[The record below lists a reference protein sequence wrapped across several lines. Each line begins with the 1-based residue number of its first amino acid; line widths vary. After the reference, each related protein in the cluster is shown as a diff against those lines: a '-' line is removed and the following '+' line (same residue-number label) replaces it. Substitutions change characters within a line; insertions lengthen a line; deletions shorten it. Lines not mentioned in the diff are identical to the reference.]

1 MLLISG
7 RVILWSTEYRDPL
20 IHQIIQRRSL
30 LGRKIDA
37 AVAASGLIKRSAKL
51 ASPRCVM
58 KADPAVKRH
67 PVIYMAL
74 ILIGSVRLFL
84 SSEYPILF
92 LIGQAVDC
100 LLYTSPSPRDA

>member
-1 MLLISG
+1 MKGSDPAFHTIFITRPENASDLRAGS
-7 RVILWSTEYRDPL
+7 ILWSTEYRDPL

-58 KADPAVKRH
+58 KANPAR
-67 PVIYMAL
+67 
-74 ILIGSVRLFL
+74 
-84 SSEYPILF
+84 
-92 LIGQAVDC
+92 
-100 LLYTSPSPRDA
+100 

>member
-1 MLLISG
+1 MKGSDPAFHTIFYHPPESASDL
-7 RVILWSTEYRDPL
+7 RAVILWSTEYRDPL

-84 SSEYPILF
+84 SSEYPILS
-92 LIGQAVDC
+92 L
-100 LLYTSPSPRDA
+100 

>member
-1 MLLISG
+1 M
-7 RVILWSTEYRDPL
+7 
-20 IHQIIQRRSL
+20 
-30 LGRKIDA
+30 GRKIDA

-92 LIGQAVDC
+92 LIGQAVD
-100 LLYTSPSPRDA
+100 S

>member
-84 SSEYPILF
+84 F
-92 LIGQAVDC
+92 L
-100 LLYTSPSPRDA
+100 

>member
-92 LIGQAVDC
+92 LIGQAVD
-100 LLYTSPSPRDA
+100 S